1 MAKIKNLLFDF
12 GGVLVKIDVFK
23 AIEAFKAL
31 GFTDVDKELDPYVQ
45 KGFYLSF
52 ELKNMKPRKEIFEMV
67 LAHEGFNADE
77 TLFIDDGEIN
87 LKGAQALGLHT
98 FLPLNG
104 ELWGKR
110 LEQELN
116 IVIR

>member
-45 KGFYLSF
+45 KGF
-52 ELKNMKPRKEIFEMV
+52 
-67 LAHEGFNADE
+67 LANWRRYH
-77 TLFIDDGEIN
+77 
-87 LKGAQALGLHT
+87 K
-98 FLPLNG
+98 
-104 ELWGKR
+104 
-110 LEQELN
+110 
-116 IVIR
+116 